1 MSGPR
6 LDPTTRLLRMA
17 GEWCALGASRFD
29 AAQRCA
35 RFAAERRAFTPRDDD
50 VFISSYP
57 RSGTTWLQL
66 MTRLLLHGGGLEFRH
81 INAVVPWYERSL
93 ALGRATAADFE
104 ALPSPRIFKSHLPY
118 AWLPARG
125 RLIYV
130 SRRVAD
136 VVQSYYGLYRSHL
149 RYRGS
154 MAEFT
159 QRFVRGD
166 LQYGSWYDHV
176 AEWHAHA
183 NDPRVLLLRYEAM
196 RCDPR
201 AALLQIATF
210 LEVDVAPERLAEIL
224 ELSSLS
230 TMKREEERFDHA
242 ADERFHLGM
251 QPGRFIGEGQR
262 GRRAHALT
270 REQLRLLEEGAQR
283 RPARIPLLRL
293 SAFLH

>member
-1 MSGPR
+1 MSEPRFDPLTSFLRIVGELCAKGVAR
-6 LDPTTRLLRMA
+6 LD
-17 GEWCALGASRFD
+17 D
-29 AAQRCA
+29 VQRCA
-35 RFAAERRAFTPRDDD
+35 RFAAERRAFTSRDDD

-93 ALGRATAADFE
+93 ALGRATARDFD

-130 SRRVAD
+130 SRCAAE

-159 QRFVRGD
+159 RRFVRGD
-166 LQYGSWYDHV
+166 LQYGSWHDHV

-183 NDPRVLLLRYEAM
+183 DDPRVLLLRYEAM

-201 AALLQIATF
+201 AALVQMATF
-210 LEVDVAPERLAEIL
+210 LEVDVAAERLDEIL

-242 ADERFHLGM
+242 ADERFHVGM
-251 QPGRFIGEGQR
+251 EAGRFIGEGQR
-262 GRRAHALT
+262 GPGAQALT
-270 REQLRLLEEGAQR
+270 QEQRMLLDAHGKR
-283 RPARIPLLRL
+283 PPARIPLTRL